1 MKTPRSYL
9 FVPGDSARKI
19 DKAVAAGAD
28 AVILDLEDSVS
39 PAHKV
44 QALQTTCDFLSSQ
57 ADRESG
63 PELWV
68 RVNSGQ
74 SDEALAELSALPL
87 ADLAGVFYPKLEAA
101 GALDRMGHWL
111 DALEARDGLTR
122 GRIQIAGIITETP
135 RAMVGEQSAS
145 LARGH
150 ARLRGYTWG
159 TEDLSSALGRAPFA
173 GATDAHGEL
182 VRAARMHCLLM
193 AAAAGVDAIDGISTA
208 FRDLAPMVADCQY
221 AAELGYVAK
230 MAIHPAQLET
240 IHAELAPSD
249 KALDWAERVVAL
261 VREQPDAAALSL
273 DGRMVDQP
281 HIDVA
286 KRILA
291 RSGRSEPG

>member
-1 MKTPRSYL
+1 MSTARSYL

-19 DKAVAAGAD
+19 DKALAAGAD

-39 PAHKV
+39 PAHKSEALNTTRDCLAA
-44 QALQTTCDFLSSQ
+44 QAGNE
-57 ADRESG
+57 AA

-68 RVNSGQ
+68 RVNAAQ
-74 SDEALAELSALPL
+74 PDDALAELAALPL
-87 ADLAGVFYPKLEAA
+87 TNLAGVFHPKLETAD
-101 GALDRMGHWL
+101 ALDRMGGWL
-111 DALEARDGLTR
+111 DALEARDGLPQ
-122 GRIQIAGIITETP
+122 GRVEIVGIVTETP
-135 RAMVGEQSAS
+135 RAMVGEASAS

-173 GATDAHGEL
+173 GVTGAHDEL
-182 VRAARMHCLLM
+182 IRAARMHCLLT

-208 FRDLAPMVADCQY
+208 FRDPAPVAADCRY

-230 MAIHPAQLET
+230 MAIHPAQLAT
-240 IHAELAPSD
+240 IHAELAPGEQ
-249 KALDWAERVVAL
+249 AIDWAERVMAL

-286 KRILA
+286 RRLLA
-291 RSGRSEPG
+291 RSGRSESH